1 MIEIVLK
8 MLFGDVDERSIR
20 SIVKATST
28 YSNSAERT
36 AALVKRMSSS
46 HFLVRDN
53 ASTIL
58 NSYLIMNATN
68 KGNKSLAEKLFNY
81 VCADGIMRL
90 GSSNVDNTGIKH
102 DIVLLRFWL
111 GLLLLLHTEQSLLIS
126 YLLYRVHVT

>member
-1 MIEIVLK
+1 

-36 AALVKRMSSS
+36 AALVKRMSCG

-53 ASTIL
+53 ASAIL
-58 NSYLIMNATN
+58 NSYLIINATN
-68 KGNKSLAEKLFNY
+68 KGNKSLVAKLFND
-81 VCADGIMRL
+81 VCADGIVRL
-90 GSSNVDNTGIKH
+90 GSSNVDNTVIKH

-111 GLLLLLHTEQSLLIS
+111 GLLLLLHTKQFLLTS
-126 YLLYRVHVT
+126 YLLYHLHIT